1 MKKNKFTLGWF
12 FISLLMAFAVTA
24 CDDDDNDVVN
34 VTFPEKQTIGGAVN
48 ETKSLTFDAVADWT
62 LTSSTT
68 WCYFITEETPAA
80 KAAEGVKEYA
90 ISGKAGKQTVTIG
103 ISEEG
108 QEYDQATVASIII
121 RMNGQEAVLA
131 EVTRNAA
138 GRTFKLYKKGEGD
151 AWVEVSAEEGIEA
164 GYDNFIQY
172 KAEANF
178 RFAATNRPEWLSIEG
193 GSIVGTANKEVLFG
207 IKVIDNRP
215 DFSKYAQKGNLN
227 FQDEEGKSIY
237 TYAVDYKGMSPEAM
251 SYEGPKQW
259 NWTVAKDGKTYY
271 QTNSGISGTEET
283 ISEYRKFVEFT
294 ITAKDD
300 EFEPIFVEEYQESGM
315 TMYRLSVYP
324 EDNVNWMH
332 VTKYENGKVRVTV
345 DESEEERTGYVF
357 VFPKA
362 LYDKI
367 AEDPF
372 GDNGLFEMNPETS
385 TQQLKYEYTENNLLM
400 NFVQKEQ
407 KQAGDEG
414 SGFKITYTDS
424 EGSPAEAEITHKP
437 ELSNNYGT
445 EDCYEFTQPQTGMI
459 DQSFYIDPM
468 LEGTYDVDWTYSVL
482 YKGDNEY
489 TDTEEHVIEWDNDKK
504 QIKVWYQNSMAA
516 EANIE
521 FIFKKKTSDG
531 WPGETLKVLL
541 MVPHTNAET
550 QK

>member
-62 LTSSTT
+62 LTSSST

-227 FQDEEGKSIY
+227 FQDEEGKSVF
-237 TYAVDYKGMSPEAM
+237 TYAVDYKGMDPEAM
-251 SYEGPKQW
+251 EYEGPGQW
-259 NWTVAKDGKTYY
+259 NWTVSLDG
-271 QTNSGISGTEET
+271 QTFIQTSQGISGGEET
-283 ISEYRKFVEFT
+283 SSYNKFVEFT
-294 ITAKDD
+294 ITARND
-300 EFEPIFVEEYQESGM
+300 EFEPVFVTEYQDWTGNTAYE
-315 TMYRLSVYP
+315 YV
-324 EDNVNWMH
+324 DNDDWAWMN
-332 VTKYENGKVRVTV
+332 VQVRDPKTGKIRVTV
-345 DESEEERTGYVF
+345 RKLDTSMGEEERIGYIF

-362 LYDKI
+362 LYDKMQ
-367 AEDPF
+367 E
-372 GDNGLFEMNPETS
+372 NPE
-385 TQQLKYEYTENNLLM
+385 EYGVIVKGEYDQETMTTPISLREEYFQNYLLM
-400 NFVQKEQ
+400 NFIQKEQ
-407 KQAGDEG
+407 KKPGEVEEAAFNVYYKESEDEG
-414 SGFKITYTDS
+414 AEKIDIEQTLVTG
-424 EGSPAEAEITHKP
+424 EHVEP
-437 ELSNNYGT
+437 NWGT
-445 EDCYEFTQPQTGMI
+445 KKVYSIQPNTIKQFFVEPI
-459 DQSFYIDPM
+459 
-468 LEGTYDVDWTYSVL
+468 LEGEWEVQA
-482 YKGDNEY
+482 YKGQGISETNITKDIC
-489 TDTEEHVIEWDNDKK
+489 TR
-504 QIKVWYQNSMAA
+504 A
-516 EANIE
+516 EGAKEVTISLEKIN
-521 FIFKKKTSDG
+521 
-531 WPGETLKVLL
+531 L
-541 MVPHTNAET
+541 AET
-550 QK
+550 GDIQLLIKQNWATQMVLIIKK

>member
-62 LTSSTT
+62 LTSSST

-108 QEYDQATVASIII
+108 QEHDQATVASIII

-151 AWVEVSAEEGIEA
+151 AWIEVSAEEGIEA

-193 GSIVGTANKEVLFG
+193 GSIVGTTNQAVLFG
-207 IKVIDNRP
+207 IKVIENRP

-227 FQDEEGKSIY
+227 FQDEEGKSVF
-237 TYAVDYKGMSPEAM
+237 TYAVDYKGMNPEAM

-259 NWTVAKDGKTYY
+259 NWEVSLDGKSFI
-271 QTNSGISGTEET
+271 QTNQGISGG
-283 ISEYRKFVEFT
+283 SESSSYNKFVEFT
-294 ITAKDD
+294 ITALNDQ
-300 EFEPIFVEEYQESGM
+300 FYPIYVEEYTDFQGNPGYEYFLADESA
-315 TMYRLSVYP
+315 
-324 EDNVNWMH
+324 WMKLE
-332 VTKYENGKVRVTV
+332 VKDAKTGKARVTV
-345 DESEEERTGYVF
+345 SQLDPEQSDIEERTGYVF
-357 VFPKA
+357 AFPKA

-367 AEDPF
+367 AEDPENKDYGLF
-372 GDNGLFEMNPETS
+372 VSTDNGEGMPAQKELR
-385 TQQLKYEYTENNLLM
+385 YEYTESNLLM
-400 NFVQKEQ
+400 NLVQKEL
-407 KQAGDEG
+407 KSAESGSEEG
-414 SGFKITYTDS
+414 KKDIELISQYWENYGQTVECT
-424 EGSPAEAEITHKP
+424 ELTGEEAEFYKSEWQAAKVFTVKASKCQSIRVNVP
-437 ELSNNYGT
+437 FEVVSFGAELNK
-445 EDCYEFTQPQTGMI
+445 ED
-459 DQSFYIDPM
+459 
-468 LEGTYDVDWTYSVL
+468 V
-482 YKGDNEY
+482 
-489 TDTEEHVIEWDNDKK
+489 TDTYCSLPEDGVTTAIDVWGCQDIKSELVIVIRDAMY
-504 QIKVWYQNSMAA
+504 QKV
-516 EANIE
+516 
-521 FIFKKKTSDG
+521 T
-531 WPGETLKVLL
+531 VLL
-541 MVPHTNAET
+541 VRP
-550 QK
+550 

>member
-193 GSIVGTANKEVLFG
+193 GSIVGAANQEVLFG
-207 IKVIDNRP
+207 IKVVEGRP
-215 DFSKYAQKGNLN
+215 EYSKYEQNAPIN
-227 FQDEEGKSIY
+227 FQDEEGKSVF
-237 TYAVDYKGMSPEAM
+237 TYPVNYKGMDPEAM
-251 SYEGPKQW
+251 EYEGPGQW
-259 NWTVAKDGKTYY
+259 NWTVSLDG
-271 QTNSGISGTEET
+271 QTFIQTSQGISGGEET
-283 ISEYRKFVEFT
+283 SSYNKFVEFT
-294 ITAKDD
+294 ITARND
-300 EFEPIFVEEYQESGM
+300 EFEPVFVTEYQDWTGNTAYE
-315 TMYRLSVYP
+315 YV
-324 EDNVNWMH
+324 DNDDRAWMN
-332 VTKYENGKVRVTV
+332 VQVRDPKTGKIRVKVMKLDT
-345 DESEEERTGYVF
+345 SMGEEERIGYIF

-362 LYDKI
+362 LYDKMQ
-367 AEDPF
+367 E
-372 GDNGLFEMNPETS
+372 NPE
-385 TQQLKYEYTENNLLM
+385 EYGVIVKGEYDQETMTTPISLREEYFQNYLLM
-400 NFVQKEQ
+400 NFIQKEQ
-407 KQAGDEG
+407 KKPGEVEEAAFNVYYKESEDEG
-414 SGFKITYTDS
+414 AEKIDIEQTLVTGQHV
-424 EGSPAEAEITHKP
+424 EP
-437 ELSNNYGT
+437 NWGT
-445 EDCYEFTQPQTGMI
+445 KKVYSIQPNTIKQFFVEPI
-459 DQSFYIDPM
+459 
-468 LEGTYDVDWTYSVL
+468 LEGEWEVQA
-482 YKGDNEY
+482 YKGQGISQ
-489 TDTEEHVIEWDNDKK
+489 TDITKDICTR
-504 QIKVWYQNSMAA
+504 A
-516 EANIE
+516 EGAKEVTISLENINIE
-521 FIFKKKTSDG
+521 ETGDIELLIKQNWANQMVLIIKK
-531 WPGETLKVLL
+531 
-541 MVPHTNAET
+541 
-550 QK
+550 

>member
-151 AWVEVSAEEGIEA
+151 AWIEVSAEEGIEA

-193 GSIVGTANKEVLFG
+193 GSIVGAANQEVLFG
-207 IKVIDNRP
+207 IKVVEGRP
-215 DFSKYAQKGNLN
+215 EYSKYEQNAPIN
-227 FQDEEGKSIY
+227 FQDEEGKSVF
-237 TYAVDYKGMSPEAM
+237 TYPVNYKGMDPEAM
-251 SYEGPKQW
+251 ELSGPNPY
-259 NWTVAKDGKTYY
+259 NWVVSLDGKTFV
-271 QTNSGISGTEET
+271 QTSTSGAEGTSINLT
-283 ISEYRKFVEFT
+283 YNNFVEYT
-294 ITAKDD
+294 VDVLKDD
-300 EFEPIFVEEYQESGM
+300 FVPVFVEEYDNYGM
-315 TMYRLSVYP
+315 TAFKTNIPNP
-324 EDNVNWMH
+324 ELPDEPMVDWIH
-332 VTKYENGKVRVTV
+332 ITKNGKNKVRITV
-345 DESEEERTGYVF
+345 DPSDTKRKGYVLIL
-357 VFPKA
+357 PKA
-362 LYDKI
+362 LYEQV
-367 AEDPF
+367 AADPF
-372 GDNGLFEMNPETS
+372 CEKSDNGLIGNDESTGEYGILSKFQNFNMLMVFTQDQIKTGEEDKKEFSVKLWGFQETNCSDITNEFEIDFIKTTFGKDVIMKSIQANSSEF
-385 TQQLKYEYTENNLLM
+385 YTISPMMSEEEI
-400 NFVQKEQ
+400 NFAGVEVYNDQGTNITEQ
-407 KQAGDEG
+407 
-414 SGFKITYTDS
+414 I
-424 EGSPAEAEITHKP
+424 KP
-437 ELSNNYGT
+437 EPASDDN
-445 EDCYEFTQPQTGMI
+445 GMAI
-459 DQSFYIDPM
+459 GIAIP
-468 LEGTYDVDWTYSVL
+468 GDWDGAHL
-482 YKGDNEY
+482 YVAFKGNESGKDY
-489 TDTEEHVIEWDNDKK
+489 K
-504 QIKVWYQNSMAA
+504 
-516 EANIE
+516 
-521 FIFKKKTSDG
+521 
-531 WPGETLKVLL
+531 KVLMITPQL
-541 MVPHTNAET
+541 
-550 QK
+550 

>member
-151 AWVEVSAEEGIEA
+151 AWIEVSAEEGIEA

-193 GSIVGTANKEVLFG
+193 GSIVGATNQAVLFG

-227 FQDEEGKSIY
+227 FQDEEGKSVF
-237 TYAVDYKGMSPEAM
+237 TYAVDYKGMNPEAM

-259 NWTVAKDGKTYY
+259 NWEVSLDGKSFI
-271 QTNSGISGTEET
+271 QTNQGISGG
-283 ISEYRKFVEFT
+283 SESSSYNKFVEFT
-294 ITAKDD
+294 ITALNDQ
-300 EFEPIFVEEYQESGM
+300 FYPIYVEEYTDFQGNPGYEYFLADESA
-315 TMYRLSVYP
+315 
-324 EDNVNWMH
+324 WMKLE
-332 VTKYENGKVRVTV
+332 VKDAKTGKARVTV
-345 DESEEERTGYVF
+345 SQLDPEQSDIEERTGYVF
-357 VFPKA
+357 AFPKA

-367 AEDPF
+367 AEDPENKDYGLF
-372 GDNGLFEMNPETS
+372 VSTDNGEGMPAQKELR
-385 TQQLKYEYTENNLLM
+385 YEYTESNLLM
-400 NFVQKEQ
+400 NLVQKEL
-407 KQAGDEG
+407 KSAESGSEEG
-414 SGFKITYTDS
+414 KKDIELISQYWENYGQTVECT
-424 EGSPAEAEITHKP
+424 ELTGEEAEFYKSEWQAAKVFTVKASKCQSIRVNVP
-437 ELSNNYGT
+437 FEVVSFGAELNK
-445 EDCYEFTQPQTGMI
+445 ED
-459 DQSFYIDPM
+459 
-468 LEGTYDVDWTYSVL
+468 V
-482 YKGDNEY
+482 
-489 TDTEEHVIEWDNDKK
+489 TDTYCSLPEDGVTTAIDVWGCQDIKSELVIVIRDAMY
-504 QIKVWYQNSMAA
+504 QKV
-516 EANIE
+516 
-521 FIFKKKTSDG
+521 T
-531 WPGETLKVLL
+531 VLL
-541 MVPHTNAET
+541 VRP
-550 QK
+550 

>member
-62 LTSSTT
+62 LTSSST

-193 GSIVGTANKEVLFG
+193 GSIVGAANQEVLFG
-207 IKVIDNRP
+207 IKVVEGRP
-215 DFSKYAQKGNLN
+215 EYSKYEQNAPIN
-227 FQDEEGKSIY
+227 FQDEEGKSVF
-237 TYAVDYKGMSPEAM
+237 TYPVNYKGMDPEAM
-251 SYEGPKQW
+251 ELSGPNPY
-259 NWTVAKDGKTYY
+259 NWVVSLDGKTFV
-271 QTNSGISGTEET
+271 QTSTSGAEGTSINLT
-283 ISEYRKFVEFT
+283 YNNFVEYT
-294 ITAKDD
+294 VDVLKDD
-300 EFEPIFVEEYQESGM
+300 FVPVFVEEYDNYGM
-315 TMYRLSVYP
+315 TAFKTNIPNP
-324 EDNVNWMH
+324 ELPDEPMVDWIH
-332 VTKYENGKVRVTV
+332 ITKNGKNKVRITV
-345 DESEEERTGYVF
+345 DPSDTKRKGYVLIL
-357 VFPKA
+357 PKA
-362 LYDKI
+362 LYEQV
-367 AEDPF
+367 AADPF
-372 GDNGLFEMNPETS
+372 CEKSDNGLIGNDESTGEYGILSKFQNFNMLMVFTQDQIKTGEEDKKEFSVKLWGFQETNCSDITNEFEIDFIKTTFGKDVIMKSIQANSSEF
-385 TQQLKYEYTENNLLM
+385 YTISPMMSEEEI
-400 NFVQKEQ
+400 NFAGVEVYNDQGTNITEQ
-407 KQAGDEG
+407 
-414 SGFKITYTDS
+414 I
-424 EGSPAEAEITHKP
+424 KP
-437 ELSNNYGT
+437 E
-445 EDCYEFTQPQTGMI
+445 P
-459 DQSFYIDPM
+459 
-468 LEGTYDVDWTYSVL
+468 
-482 YKGDNEY
+482 
-489 TDTEEHVIEWDNDKK
+489 
-504 QIKVWYQNSMAA
+504 
-516 EANIE
+516 
-521 FIFKKKTSDG
+521 TSDDNG
-531 WPGETLKVLL
+531 MAIGIAIPGDWDGAHLYVAFKGNESGKDYKKVLMITPQL
-541 MVPHTNAET
+541 
-550 QK
+550 

>member
-151 AWVEVSAEEGIEA
+151 AWIEVSAEEGIEA

-193 GSIVGTANKEVLFG
+193 GSIVGAANQEVLFG
-207 IKVIDNRP
+207 IKVVEGRP
-215 DFSKYAQKGNLN
+215 EYSKYEQNAPIN
-227 FQDEEGKSIY
+227 FQDEEGKSVF
-237 TYAVDYKGMSPEAM
+237 TYPVNYKGMDPEAM
-251 SYEGPKQW
+251 ELSGPNPY
-259 NWTVAKDGKTYY
+259 NWVVSLDGKTFV
-271 QTNSGISGTEET
+271 QTSTSGAEGTSINLT
-283 ISEYRKFVEFT
+283 YNNFVEYT
-294 ITAKDD
+294 VDVLKDD
-300 EFEPIFVEEYQESGM
+300 FVPVFVEEYDNYGM
-315 TMYRLSVYP
+315 TAFKTNIPNP
-324 EDNVNWMH
+324 ELPDEPMVDWIH
-332 VTKYENGKVRVTV
+332 ITKNGKNKVRITV
-345 DESEEERTGYVF
+345 DPSDTKRKGYVLIL
-357 VFPKA
+357 PKA
-362 LYDKI
+362 LYEQV
-367 AEDPF
+367 AADPF
-372 GDNGLFEMNPETS
+372 CEKSDNGLIGNDESTGEYGILSKFQNFNMLMVFTQDQIKTGEEDKKEFSVKLWGFQETNCSDITNEFEIDFIKTTFGKDVIMKSIQANSGEF
-385 TQQLKYEYTENNLLM
+385 YTISPMMSEEEI
-400 NFVQKEQ
+400 NFAGVEVYNDQGTNITEQ
-407 KQAGDEG
+407 
-414 SGFKITYTDS
+414 I
-424 EGSPAEAEITHKP
+424 KP
-437 ELSNNYGT
+437 EPASDDN
-445 EDCYEFTQPQTGMI
+445 GMAI
-459 DQSFYIDPM
+459 GIAIP
-468 LEGTYDVDWTYSVL
+468 GDWDGAHL
-482 YKGDNEY
+482 YVAFKGNESGKDY
-489 TDTEEHVIEWDNDKK
+489 NL
-504 QIKVWYQNSMAA
+504 NSA
-516 EANIE
+516 
-521 FIFKKKTSDG
+521 
-531 WPGETLKVLL
+531 TLL
-541 MVPHTNAET
+541 
-550 QK
+550 

>member
-193 GSIVGTANKEVLFG
+193 GSIVGAANQEVLFG
-207 IKVIDNRP
+207 IKVVEGRP
-215 DFSKYAQKGNLN
+215 EYSKYEQNAPIN
-227 FQDEEGKSIY
+227 FQDEEGKSVF
-237 TYAVDYKGMSPEAM
+237 TYPVNYKGMDPEAM
-251 SYEGPKQW
+251 ELSGPNPY
-259 NWTVAKDGKTYY
+259 NWVVSLDGKTFV
-271 QTNSGISGTEET
+271 QTSTSGAEGTSINLT
-283 ISEYRKFVEFT
+283 YNNFVEYT
-294 ITAKDD
+294 VDVLKDD
-300 EFEPIFVEEYQESGM
+300 FVPVFVEEYDNYGM
-315 TMYRLSVYP
+315 TAFKTNIPNP
-324 EDNVNWMH
+324 ELPDEPMVDWIH
-332 VTKYENGKVRVTV
+332 ITKNGKNKVRITV
-345 DESEEERTGYVF
+345 DPSDTKRKGYVLIL
-357 VFPKA
+357 PKA
-362 LYDKI
+362 LYEQV
-367 AEDPF
+367 AADPF
-372 GDNGLFEMNPETS
+372 CEKSDNGLIGNDESTGEYGILSKFQNFNMLMVFTQDQIKTGEEDKKEFSVKLWGFQETNCSDITNEFEIDFIKTTFGKDVIMKSIQANSSEF
-385 TQQLKYEYTENNLLM
+385 YTISPMMSEEEI
-400 NFVQKEQ
+400 NFAGVEVYNDQGTNITEQ
-407 KQAGDEG
+407 
-414 SGFKITYTDS
+414 I
-424 EGSPAEAEITHKP
+424 KP
-437 ELSNNYGT
+437 EPASDDN
-445 EDCYEFTQPQTGMI
+445 GMAI
-459 DQSFYIDPM
+459 GIAIP
-468 LEGTYDVDWTYSVL
+468 GDWDGAHL
-482 YKGDNEY
+482 YVAFKGNESGKDY
-489 TDTEEHVIEWDNDKK
+489 K
-504 QIKVWYQNSMAA
+504 
-516 EANIE
+516 
-521 FIFKKKTSDG
+521 
-531 WPGETLKVLL
+531 KVLMITPQL
-541 MVPHTNAET
+541 
-550 QK
+550 

>member
-193 GSIVGTANKEVLFG
+193 GSIVGTTNQAVLFG
-207 IKVIDNRP
+207 IKVVEGRP
-215 DFSKYAQKGNLN
+215 EYSKYEQNAPIN
-227 FQDEEGKSIY
+227 FQDEEGKSVF
-237 TYAVDYKGMSPEAM
+237 TYPVNYKGMDPEAM
-251 SYEGPKQW
+251 ELSGPNPY
-259 NWTVAKDGKTYY
+259 NWVVSLDGKTFV
-271 QTNSGISGTEET
+271 QTSTSGAEGTSINLT
-283 ISEYRKFVEFT
+283 YNNFVEYT
-294 ITAKDD
+294 VDVLKDD
-300 EFEPIFVEEYQESGM
+300 FVPVFVEEYDNYGM
-315 TMYRLSVYP
+315 TAFKTNIPNP
-324 EDNVNWMH
+324 ELPDEPMVDWIH
-332 VTKYENGKVRVTV
+332 ITKNGKNKVRITV
-345 DESEEERTGYVF
+345 DPSDTKRKGYVLIL
-357 VFPKA
+357 PKA
-362 LYDKI
+362 LYEQV
-367 AEDPF
+367 AADPF
-372 GDNGLFEMNPETS
+372 CEKSDNGLIGNDESTGEYGILSKFQNFNMLMVFTQDQIKTGEEDKKEFSVKLWGFQETNCSDITNEFEIDFIKTTFGKDVIMKSIQANSGEF
-385 TQQLKYEYTENNLLM
+385 YTISPMMSEEEI
-400 NFVQKEQ
+400 NFAGVEVYNDQGTNITEQ
-407 KQAGDEG
+407 
-414 SGFKITYTDS
+414 I
-424 EGSPAEAEITHKP
+424 KP
-437 ELSNNYGT
+437 EPASDDN
-445 EDCYEFTQPQTGMI
+445 GMAI
-459 DQSFYIDPM
+459 GIAIP
-468 LEGTYDVDWTYSVL
+468 GDWDGAHL
-482 YKGDNEY
+482 YVAFKGNESGKDY
-489 TDTEEHVIEWDNDKK
+489 K
-504 QIKVWYQNSMAA
+504 
-516 EANIE
+516 
-521 FIFKKKTSDG
+521 
-531 WPGETLKVLL
+531 KVLMITPQL
-541 MVPHTNAET
+541 
-550 QK
+550 

>member
-62 LTSSTT
+62 LTSSST

-193 GSIVGTANKEVLFG
+193 GSIVGAANQEVLFG
-207 IKVIDNRP
+207 IKVVEGRP
-215 DFSKYAQKGNLN
+215 EYSKYEQNAPIN
-227 FQDEEGKSIY
+227 FQDEEGKSVF
-237 TYAVDYKGMSPEAM
+237 TYPVNYKGMDPEAM
-251 SYEGPKQW
+251 ELSGPNPY
-259 NWTVAKDGKTYY
+259 NWVVSLDGKTFV
-271 QTNSGISGTEET
+271 QTSTSGAEGTSINLT
-283 ISEYRKFVEFT
+283 YNNFVEYT
-294 ITAKDD
+294 VDVLKDD
-300 EFEPIFVEEYQESGM
+300 FVPVFVEEYDNYGM
-315 TMYRLSVYP
+315 TAFKTNIPNP
-324 EDNVNWMH
+324 ELPDEPMVDWIH
-332 VTKYENGKVRVTV
+332 ITKNGKNKVRITV
-345 DESEEERTGYVF
+345 DPSDTKRNGYVLIL
-357 VFPKA
+357 PKA
-362 LYDKI
+362 LYEQV
-367 AEDPF
+367 AADPF
-372 GDNGLFEMNPETS
+372 CEKSDNGLIGNDESTGEYGILSKFQNFNMLMVFTQDQIKTGEEDKKEFSVKLWGFQETNCSDITNEFEIDFIKTTFGKDVIMKSIQANSSEF
-385 TQQLKYEYTENNLLM
+385 YTISPMMSEEEI
-400 NFVQKEQ
+400 NFAGVEVYNDQGTNITEQ
-407 KQAGDEG
+407 
-414 SGFKITYTDS
+414 I
-424 EGSPAEAEITHKP
+424 KP
-437 ELSNNYGT
+437 E
-445 EDCYEFTQPQTGMI
+445 P
-459 DQSFYIDPM
+459 
-468 LEGTYDVDWTYSVL
+468 
-482 YKGDNEY
+482 
-489 TDTEEHVIEWDNDKK
+489 
-504 QIKVWYQNSMAA
+504 
-516 EANIE
+516 
-521 FIFKKKTSDG
+521 TSDDNG
-531 WPGETLKVLL
+531 MAIGIAIPGDWDGAHLYVAFKGNESGKDYKKVLMITPQL
-541 MVPHTNAET
+541 
-550 QK
+550 

>member
-68 WCYFITEETPAA
+68 WCYFITEKTPAA

-193 GSIVGTANKEVLFG
+193 GSIVGTTNQAVLFG

-227 FQDEEGKSIY
+227 FQDEEGKSVF
-237 TYAVDYKGMSPEAM
+237 TYAVDYKGMNPEAM

-300 EFEPIFVEEYQESGM
+300 EFEPIFVEEYQEYGM

-324 EDNVNWMH
+324 KDNVNWMH

-372 GDNGLFEMNPETS
+372 GDNGLFEMNLETS

-400 NFVQKEQ
+400 NFVQKDMSSSQDAEMLEVTDNQ
-407 KQAGDEG
+407 NKKIEVTKVTEEG
-414 SGFKITYTDS
+414 IVSDYGTDKIYSVESKDVTSFFIKPNLSGAWEHMAWMGNKDVTDLC
-424 EGSPAEAEITHKP
+424 EIT
-437 ELSNNYGT
+437 
-445 EDCYEFTQPQTGMI
+445 EDGKLNIWIGDSLP
-459 DQSFYIDPM
+459 
-468 LEGTYDVDWTYSVL
+468 LEEDIHIRFIQNQQNKIVL
-482 YKGDNEY
+482 
-489 TDTEEHVIEWDNDKK
+489 VIKK
-504 QIKVWYQNSMAA
+504 
-516 EANIE
+516 
-521 FIFKKKTSDG
+521 
-531 WPGETLKVLL
+531 
-541 MVPHTNAET
+541 
-550 QK
+550 

>member
-62 LTSSTT
+62 LTSSST

-151 AWVEVSAEEGIEA
+151 AWIEVSAEEGIEA

-178 RFAATNRPEWLSIEG
+178 RFASTNRPEWLSIEG
-193 GSIVGTANKEVLFG
+193 GSIVGTTNQAVLFG
-207 IKVIDNRP
+207 IKVIENRP

-227 FQDEEGKSIY
+227 FQDEEGKSVF
-237 TYAVDYKGMSPEAM
+237 TYAVDYKGMDPEAM
-251 SYEGPKQW
+251 EYEGPGQW
-259 NWTVAKDGKTYY
+259 NWTVSLDG
-271 QTNSGISGTEET
+271 QTFIQTSQGISGGEET
-283 ISEYRKFVEFT
+283 SSYNKFVEFT
-294 ITAKDD
+294 ITARND
-300 EFEPIFVEEYQESGM
+300 EFEPVFVTEYQDWTGNTAYE
-315 TMYRLSVYP
+315 YV
-324 EDNVNWMH
+324 DNDDWAWMN
-332 VTKYENGKVRVTV
+332 VQVRDPKTGKIRVTV
-345 DESEEERTGYVF
+345 RKLDTSMGEEERIGYIF

-362 LYDKI
+362 LYDKMQ
-367 AEDPF
+367 E
-372 GDNGLFEMNPETS
+372 NPE
-385 TQQLKYEYTENNLLM
+385 EYGVIVKGEYDQETMTTPISLREEYFQNYLLM
-400 NFVQKEQ
+400 NFIQKEQ
-407 KQAGDEG
+407 KKPGEVEEAAFNVYYKESEDEG
-414 SGFKITYTDS
+414 AEKIDIEQTLVTG
-424 EGSPAEAEITHKP
+424 EHVEP
-437 ELSNNYGT
+437 NWGT
-445 EDCYEFTQPQTGMI
+445 KKVYSIQPNTIKQFFVEPI
-459 DQSFYIDPM
+459 
-468 LEGTYDVDWTYSVL
+468 LEGEWEVQA
-482 YKGDNEY
+482 YKGQGISETNITKDIC
-489 TDTEEHVIEWDNDKK
+489 TR
-504 QIKVWYQNSMAA
+504 A
-516 EANIE
+516 EGAKEVTISLEKIN
-521 FIFKKKTSDG
+521 
-531 WPGETLKVLL
+531 L
-541 MVPHTNAET
+541 AET
-550 QK
+550 GDIQLLIKQNWATQMVLIIKK

>member
-62 LTSSTT
+62 LTSSST

-193 GSIVGTANKEVLFG
+193 GSIVGAANQEVLFG
-207 IKVIDNRP
+207 IKVVEGRP
-215 DFSKYAQKGNLN
+215 EYSKYEQNAPIN
-227 FQDEEGKSIY
+227 FQDEEGKSVF
-237 TYAVDYKGMSPEAM
+237 TYPVNYKGMDPEAM
-251 SYEGPKQW
+251 ELSGPNPY
-259 NWTVAKDGKTYY
+259 NWVVSLDGKTFV
-271 QTNSGISGTEET
+271 QTSTSGAEGTSINLT
-283 ISEYRKFVEFT
+283 YNNFVEYT
-294 ITAKDD
+294 VDVLKDD
-300 EFEPIFVEEYQESGM
+300 FVPVFVEEYDNYGM
-315 TMYRLSVYP
+315 TAFKTNIPNP
-324 EDNVNWMH
+324 ELPDEPMVDWIH
-332 VTKYENGKVRVTV
+332 ITKNGKNKVRITV
-345 DESEEERTGYVF
+345 DPSDTKRKGYVLIL
-357 VFPKA
+357 PKA
-362 LYDKI
+362 LYEQV
-367 AEDPF
+367 AADPF
-372 GDNGLFEMNPETS
+372 CEKSDNGLIGNDESTGEYGILSKFQNFNMLMVFTQDQIKTGEEDKKEFSVKLWGFQETNCSDITNEFEIDFIKTTFGKDVIMKSIQANSGEF
-385 TQQLKYEYTENNLLM
+385 YTISPMMSEEEI
-400 NFVQKEQ
+400 NFAGVEVYNDQGTNITEQ
-407 KQAGDEG
+407 
-414 SGFKITYTDS
+414 I
-424 EGSPAEAEITHKP
+424 KP
-437 ELSNNYGT
+437 EPASDDN
-445 EDCYEFTQPQTGMI
+445 GMAI
-459 DQSFYIDPM
+459 GIAIP
-468 LEGTYDVDWTYSVL
+468 GDWDGAHL
-482 YKGDNEY
+482 YVAFKGNESGKDY
-489 TDTEEHVIEWDNDKK
+489 K
-504 QIKVWYQNSMAA
+504 
-516 EANIE
+516 
-521 FIFKKKTSDG
+521 
-531 WPGETLKVLL
+531 KVLIITPQL
-541 MVPHTNAET
+541 
-550 QK
+550 

>member
-80 KAAEGVKEYA
+80 KAAESVKEYA

-131 EVTRNAA
+131 EMTRNAA

-151 AWVEVSAEEGIEA
+151 AWIEVSAEEGIEA

-193 GSIVGTANKEVLFG
+193 GSIVGTTNQAVLFG
-207 IKVIDNRP
+207 IKVIENRP

-227 FQDEEGKSIY
+227 FQDEEGKSVF
-237 TYAVDYKGMSPEAM
+237 TYAVDYKGMNPEAM

-259 NWTVAKDGKTYY
+259 NWEVSLDGKSFI
-271 QTNSGISGTEET
+271 QTNQGISGG
-283 ISEYRKFVEFT
+283 SESSSYNKFVEFT
-294 ITAKDD
+294 ITALNDQ
-300 EFEPIFVEEYQESGM
+300 FYPIYVEEYTDFQGNPGYEYFLADESA
-315 TMYRLSVYP
+315 
-324 EDNVNWMH
+324 WMKLE
-332 VTKYENGKVRVTV
+332 VKDAKTGKARVTV
-345 DESEEERTGYVF
+345 SQLDPEQSDIEERTGYVF
-357 VFPKA
+357 AFPKA

-367 AEDPF
+367 AEDPENKDYGLF
-372 GDNGLFEMNPETS
+372 VSTDNGEGMPAQKELR
-385 TQQLKYEYTENNLLM
+385 YEYTESNLLM
-400 NFVQKEQ
+400 NLVQKEL
-407 KQAGDEG
+407 KSAESGSEEG
-414 SGFKITYTDS
+414 KKDIELISQYWENYGQTVECT
-424 EGSPAEAEITHKP
+424 ELTGEEAEFYKSEWQAAKVFTVKASKCQSIRVNVP
-437 ELSNNYGT
+437 FEVVSFGAELNK
-445 EDCYEFTQPQTGMI
+445 ED
-459 DQSFYIDPM
+459 
-468 LEGTYDVDWTYSVL
+468 V
-482 YKGDNEY
+482 
-489 TDTEEHVIEWDNDKK
+489 TDTYCSLPEDGVTTAIDVWGCQDIKSELVIVIRDAMY
-504 QIKVWYQNSMAA
+504 QKV
-516 EANIE
+516 
-521 FIFKKKTSDG
+521 T
-531 WPGETLKVLL
+531 VLL
-541 MVPHTNAET
+541 VRP
-550 QK
+550 

>member
-62 LTSSTT
+62 LTSSST

-193 GSIVGTANKEVLFG
+193 GSIVGAANQEVLFG
-207 IKVIDNRP
+207 IKVVEGRP
-215 DFSKYAQKGNLN
+215 EYSKYEQNAPIN
-227 FQDEEGKSIY
+227 FQDEEGKSVF
-237 TYAVDYKGMSPEAM
+237 TYPVNYKGMDPEAM
-251 SYEGPKQW
+251 ELSGPNPY
-259 NWTVAKDGKTYY
+259 NWVVSLDGKTFV
-271 QTNSGISGTEET
+271 QTSTSGAEGTSINLT
-283 ISEYRKFVEFT
+283 YNNFVEYT
-294 ITAKDD
+294 VDVLKDD
-300 EFEPIFVEEYQESGM
+300 FVPVFVEEYDNYGM
-315 TMYRLSVYP
+315 TAFKTNIPNP
-324 EDNVNWMH
+324 ELPDEPMVDWIH
-332 VTKYENGKVRVTV
+332 ITKNGKNKVRITV
-345 DESEEERTGYVF
+345 DPSDTKRKGYVLIL
-357 VFPKA
+357 PKA
-362 LYDKI
+362 LYEQV
-367 AEDPF
+367 AADPF
-372 GDNGLFEMNPETS
+372 CEKSDNGLIGNDESTGEYGILSKFQNFNMLMVFTQDQIKTGEEDKKEFSVKLWGFQETNCSDITNEFEIDFIKTTFGKDVIMKSIQANSGEF
-385 TQQLKYEYTENNLLM
+385 YTISPMMSEEEI
-400 NFVQKEQ
+400 NFAGVEVYNDQGTNITEQ
-407 KQAGDEG
+407 
-414 SGFKITYTDS
+414 I
-424 EGSPAEAEITHKP
+424 KP
-437 ELSNNYGT
+437 EPASDDN
-445 EDCYEFTQPQTGMI
+445 GMAI
-459 DQSFYIDPM
+459 GIAIP
-468 LEGTYDVDWTYSVL
+468 GDWDGAHL
-482 YKGDNEY
+482 YVAFKGNESGKDY
-489 TDTEEHVIEWDNDKK
+489 K
-504 QIKVWYQNSMAA
+504 
-516 EANIE
+516 
-521 FIFKKKTSDG
+521 
-531 WPGETLKVLL
+531 KVLMITPQL
-541 MVPHTNAET
+541 
-550 QK
+550 

>member
-193 GSIVGTANKEVLFG
+193 GSIVGAANQEVLFG
-207 IKVIDNRP
+207 IKVVEGRP
-215 DFSKYAQKGNLN
+215 EYSKYEQNAPIN
-227 FQDEEGKSIY
+227 FQDEEGKSVF
-237 TYAVDYKGMSPEAM
+237 TYPVNYKGMDPEAM
-251 SYEGPKQW
+251 EYEGPGQW
-259 NWTVAKDGKTYY
+259 NWTVSLDG
-271 QTNSGISGTEET
+271 QTFIQTSQGISGGEET
-283 ISEYRKFVEFT
+283 SSYNKFVEFT
-294 ITAKDD
+294 ITARND
-300 EFEPIFVEEYQESGM
+300 EFEPVFVTEYQDWTGNTAYE
-315 TMYRLSVYP
+315 YV
-324 EDNVNWMH
+324 DNDDWAWMN
-332 VTKYENGKVRVTV
+332 VQVRDPKTGKIRVTV
-345 DESEEERTGYVF
+345 KKLDTSMGEEERIGYIF

-362 LYDKI
+362 LYDKMQ
-367 AEDPF
+367 E
-372 GDNGLFEMNPETS
+372 NPE
-385 TQQLKYEYTENNLLM
+385 EYGVIVKGEYDQETMTTPISLREEYFQNYLLM
-400 NFVQKEQ
+400 NFIQKEQ
-407 KQAGDEG
+407 KKPGEVEEAAFNVYYKESEDEG
-414 SGFKITYTDS
+414 AEKIDIEQTLVTG
-424 EGSPAEAEITHKP
+424 EHVEP
-437 ELSNNYGT
+437 NWGT
-445 EDCYEFTQPQTGMI
+445 KKVYSIQPNTIKQFFVEPI
-459 DQSFYIDPM
+459 
-468 LEGTYDVDWTYSVL
+468 LEGEWEVQA
-482 YKGDNEY
+482 YKGQGISETNITKDIC
-489 TDTEEHVIEWDNDKK
+489 TR
-504 QIKVWYQNSMAA
+504 A
-516 EANIE
+516 EGAKEVTISLEKIN
-521 FIFKKKTSDG
+521 
-531 WPGETLKVLL
+531 L
-541 MVPHTNAET
+541 AET
-550 QK
+550 GDIQLLIKQNWATQMVLIIKK